1 MNPQPPMPP
10 SESQQCVPTLSAG
23 LGEPGRQQAI
33 LGPTALLIIFHDEHV
48 IMSFTRNNQ
57 FGITTLMS

>member
-1 MNPQPPMPP
+1 MKASSVSPP
-10 SESQQCVPTLSAG
+10 SRQGWGSQA
-23 LGEPGRQQAI
+23 GRQQAI